1 MAKKEKL
8 DFLSFTKDE
17 KRNQIFKDFSLIS
30 EKKSK
35 NKRIANGQ
43 QTDSKGIARKKPIE
57 LVGNEKLFLDFIF
70 NLCKKNA
77 SLETPNLSLEYITFE
92 LKLSSKQLAK
102 NIIYRVCQKQVVIKI
117 SSKTGRG
124 GWSKFALPNE
134 VYNKLYCEID
144 SKNTSKRIA
153 KRIANK
159 PSSSINIYT
168 KNKTTTTLRSVD
180 SIETPGDSVKAWQEI
195 DFSLL
200 TKIGFKDIHI
210 SQLLTKGDLTPEEVQ
225 ESIYAF
231 AYDIEHNPSLLR
243 IKTTP
248 LNLFLG
254 ILKRG
259 CPYFPSKEYDSVIK
273 RQYDKHQKER
283 ERRKLQDEQ
292 IVDQHRNQT
301 FADWVEKLSLKEK
314 SEILDIDIGFMSKM
328 PIQAVK
334 DGLFEYFKLKVYE
347 PLG

>member
-1 MAKKEKL
+1 M
-8 DFLSFTKDE
+8 
-17 KRNQIFKDFSLIS
+17 
-30 EKKSK
+30 
-35 NKRIANGQ
+35 
-43 QTDSKGIARKKPIE
+43 
-57 LVGNEKLFLDFIF
+57 
-70 NLCKKNA
+70 
-77 SLETPNLSLEYITFE
+77 
-92 LKLSSKQLAK
+92 
-102 NIIYRVCQKQVVIKI
+102 
-117 SSKTGRG
+117 
-124 GWSKFALPNE
+124 
-134 VYNKLYCEID
+134 
-144 SKNTSKRIA
+144 
-153 KRIANK
+153 
-159 PSSSINIYT
+159 
-168 KNKTTTTLRSVD
+168 D

-283 ERRKLQDEQ
+283 NRRKLQDEQ

-301 FADWVEKLSLKEK
+301 FVDWVERLSLKAK